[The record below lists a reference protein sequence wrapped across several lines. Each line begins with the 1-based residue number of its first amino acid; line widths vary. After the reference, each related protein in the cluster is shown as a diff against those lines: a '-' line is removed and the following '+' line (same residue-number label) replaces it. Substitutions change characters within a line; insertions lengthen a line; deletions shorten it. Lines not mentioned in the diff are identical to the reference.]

1 MSLPDLRC
9 GCSIALMYDAATFI
23 AEDEEKVTEPK

>member
-1 MSLPDLRC
+1 MSWLRC
-9 GCSIALMYDAATFI
+9 GCSIALMYGSATLV